1 MKENSKNYNYKI
13 VVGIIFG
20 ILISGIGVAAATKYG
35 SNTVFYDNS
44 NSTLSSG
51 DVQGAIDELASRYVS
66 SSSCPN
72 GYTCTKAPYSL
83 GDYVSITPTK
93 SSYTVDT
100 SKTGNSGTAETINP
114 QELNLWRVIKIND
127 DGSADVVS
135 ENVSSTSVY
144 FYGKTGYQNLVGYL
158 NVLASQYENS
168 AYTKGSRNFGYN
180 GQTEYITDMSKF
192 TATSP
197 WDCNTGEDC
206 NPDESLGGGDLLY
219 KSDFELVE
227 KVLGTYLASKPGST
241 SKSYYWLSSRQYGT
255 NSSSIYHCYAVRAYN
270 STSSKI
276 SAYEIYG
283 HYNSFSEY
291 GTSGSIRP
299 ILTLK
304 SGLKY
309 TGSGTADDP
318 LKPVS
323 ESVSVKTGDYVSMTP
338 TKTSYTT
345 DTSKTGY
352 TSTQTINPQELNLW
366 RVINLNSDGSVDV
379 VSEDVSSTAIYF
391 SGQTGYQNLVGYLNT
406 LASQY
411 ENSTYT
417 KGSRHFGYDSQTE
430 NITDTSKFT
439 RTAPWSCSTGGSCS
453 PEENLGGGDSLYE
466 KDYNLVNNT
475 LGTLQANQ
483 AGGSTSSNY
492 WMASRY
498 FNYSSSYNF
507 GWNGR
512 FISSSGSLSNSA
524 LYSYRYIML
533 SDSSVSEAI
542 RPVLTLK
549 AGLKYSGSGTKDD
562 PLTLSAS

>member
-1 MKENSKNYNYKI
+1 MKDNIKNYNYKI

-66 SSSCPN
+66 SSSCPK
-72 GYTCTKAPYSL
+72 GYICNKVPFSL
-83 GDYVSITPTK
+83 GDYVKITPTK

-100 SKTGNSGTAETINP
+100 SKTGSRESAETINP

-192 TATSP
+192 TTTSP
-197 WDCNTGEDC
+197 WDCNTGGDC

-219 KSDFELVE
+219 KSDFELIE
-227 KVLGTYLASKPGST
+227 KVLGTYLASEPGST
-241 SKSYYWLSSRQYGT
+241 RKSYYWLSSREYMRY
-255 NSSSIYHCYAVRAYN
+255 SSSEYQCYAIRASN
-270 STSSKI
+270 STSSKTT
-276 SAYEIYG
+276 AYEIYG
-283 HYNSFSEY
+283 HSSSFKEY
-291 GTSGSIRP
+291 GTSASIRP

-323 ESVSVKTGDYVSMTP
+323 ESANVKVGDYISMTP
-338 TKTSYTT
+338 TKSSYTT

-352 TSTQTINPQELNLW
+352 SSTQTINPKELNLW
-366 RVINLNSDGSVDV
+366 RVIKLNSDGTVDV
-379 VSEDVSSTAIYF
+379 ISSDVSSTQIYF

-439 RTAPWSCSTGGSCS
+439 RTAPWTCSTGSSCSTTESQ
-453 PEENLGGGDSLYE
+453 GGGDELYD
-466 KDYNLVNNT
+466 KDYNLVNNA
-475 LGTLQANQ
+475 L
-483 AGGSTSSNY
+483 GSTSASSNY

-498 FNYSSSYNF
+498 YNYSSNYSF

-524 LYSYRYIML
+524 LYSYRYF
-533 SDSSVSEAI
+533 SFSSSGVSGAL
-542 RPVLTLK
+542 RPILTLK
-549 AGLKYSGSGTKDD
+549 SGLKYTGSGTKDA
-562 PLTLSAS
+562 PLKLSAS

>member
-1 MKENSKNYNYKI
+1 MKDNIKNYNYKI

-66 SSSCPN
+66 SSSCPK

-83 GDYVSITPTK
+83 GNYVKITPTK

-100 SKTGNSGTAETINP
+100 SKTGSSGSAEIINP

-135 ENVSSTSVY
+135 QYASSTSVY
-144 FYGKTGYQNLVGYL
+144 FSGKTGYQNLVGYL

-168 AYTKGSRNFGYN
+168 TYTKGSRYFGYN
-180 GQTEYITDMSKF
+180 GQTEYITDTSKF
-192 TATSP
+192 TNPAP
-197 WDCNTGEDC
+197 WTCSTEGEC
-206 NPDESLGGGDLLY
+206 NPVERQGGGDVLYEKDYNLVKTALGTTVANVSGSSSGVSYWTASRLYYYGSTTNYNWIGRNISTSGDLARNLLY
-219 KSDFELVE
+219 
-227 KVLGTYLASKPGST
+227 
-241 SKSYYWLSSRQYGT
+241 YYD
-255 NSSSIYHCYAVRAYN
+255 
-270 STSSKI
+270 TSSFGTRN
-276 SAYEIYG
+276 YG
-283 HYNSFSEY
+283 
-291 GTSGSIRP
+291 GALRP

-309 TGSGTADDP
+309 TGSGTESDP

-323 ESVSVKTGDYVSMTP
+323 ESANVKVGDYISMTP
-338 TKTSYTT
+338 TKSSYTT

-352 TSTQTINPQELNLW
+352 SSTQTINPKELNLW
-366 RVINLNSDGSVDV
+366 RVIKLNSDGTVDV
-379 VSEDVSSTAIYF
+379 ISSDVSSTQIYF

-439 RTAPWSCSTGGSCS
+439 RTAPWTCSTGSSCSTTESQ
-453 PEENLGGGDSLYE
+453 GGGDELYD
-466 KDYNLVNNT
+466 KDYNLVNNA
-475 LGTLQANQ
+475 L
-483 AGGSTSSNY
+483 GSTSASSNY

-498 FNYSSSYNF
+498 YNYSSNYSF

-524 LYSYRYIML
+524 LYSYRYFNF
-533 SDSSVSEAI
+533 SSSGVSGAL
-542 RPVLTLK
+542 RPILTLK
-549 AGLKYSGSGTKDD
+549 SGLKYTGSGTKDA
-562 PLTLSAS
+562 PLKLSAS